1 MQTSNSLIR
10 TLNAL
15 IAVTGAIIL
24 LSGCGESIDA
34 RQTQV
39 VNGLIYKR
47 NATDPFTGTL
57 KNYQGMAR
65 YAPGCEEP
73 TEVPVNDGLFDGKI
87 TCTTQGRKSAEL
99 AFNQGKKHGDW
110 RVFDDRGEVY
120 IQVGWDNDRRD
131 GIDKLY
137 GPHAINPSEP
147 IRDLV
152 WKNGKQTGTVIDD
165 GSFMVFRY
173 RDGLQDGE
181 QLEYSVHNSKLYL
194 FKKINYVG
202 GRTQGITQVFDP
214 RGQLVQEET
223 YQNGDRV
230 SVRDVG
236 QPKLAAEAKPRATMT
251 LRECLDGKI
260 AAVHKEQGEEAM
272 VSADMLSEFETT
284 CTAELIVK

>member
-10 TLNAL
+10 TLTA
-15 IAVTGAIIL
+15 ITGAIIF
-24 LSGCGESIDA
+24 LSGCGESVDA

-65 YAPGCEEP
+65 YATGCEEP
-73 TEVPVNDGLFDGKI
+73 TEVPVKDGLFDGKI

-99 AFNQGKKHGDW
+99 AFNEGKKHGNW
-110 RVFDDRGEVY
+110 RVFNDRGEVY

-152 WKNGKQTGTVIDD
+152 WKNGKQTGTVIDE

-173 RDGLQDGE
+173 RDGLRDGE
-181 QLEYSVHNSKLYL
+181 QLEYSVHDGSKLYL
-194 FKKINYVG
+194 FKKINFERG
-202 GRTQGITQVFDP
+202 QAQGIAQVFDP

-223 YQNGDRV
+223 YQHGDRV

-236 QPKLAAEAKPRATMT
+236 NPKPAVEAKPRANMT
-251 LRECLDGKI
+251 LRECVDGKI
-260 AAVHKEQGEEAM
+260 AAVHNEQGEDAM
-272 VSADMLSEFETT
+272 IPADMLSEFEANCAT
-284 CTAELIVK
+284 ELITK